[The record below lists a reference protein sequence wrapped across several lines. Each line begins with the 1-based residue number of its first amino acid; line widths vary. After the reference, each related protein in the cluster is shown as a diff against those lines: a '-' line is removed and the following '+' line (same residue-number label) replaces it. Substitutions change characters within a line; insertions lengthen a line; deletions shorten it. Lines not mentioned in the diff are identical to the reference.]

1 MNTKI
6 DETLLARW
14 LEDELAGAEL
24 AAFEKSAL
32 GDAELL
38 AQREVV
44 RALRRDVAALIP
56 AVEEPAYP
64 DFFNSRVE
72 KAIRGLA
79 AKPAAAASRSAWP
92 WSHLW
97 LPAGAAVGMAL
108 AFWLGTQ
115 SGARNELAVV
125 PPPRPAVQVVVPEPG
140 LYTPERGVDA
150 EWFASEEA
158 QATVILL
165 EGLDAI
171 PDSMDFSKT
180 NTAGLPESRQ
190 GTADAGTGEPGGR
203 IQ

>member
-14 LEDELAGAEL
+14 LEDELTGPEL
-24 AAFEKSAL
+24 ASFEAAIR
-32 GDAELL
+32 GDEELCTL
-38 AQREVV
+38 RRTV
-44 RALRRDVAALIP
+44 RALRQDLPALIP

-79 AKPAAAASRSAWP
+79 SEKAPPASRRAWSLGR
-92 WSHLW
+92 WW
-97 LPAGAAVGMAL
+97 LPGAAIAGMML

-115 SGARNELAVV
+115 ANPRHGLVV
-125 PPPRPAVQVVVPEPG
+125 APPPVQVMPEPG
-140 LYTPERGVDA
+140 LYTPERGVAA

-158 QATVILL
+158 QATFIVL

-171 PDSMDFSKT
+171 PDSTDFSQ
-180 NTAGLPESRQ
+180 TAGLPANPR
-190 GTADAGTGEPGGR
+190 GTADAGTGEWGGHT
-203 IQ
+203 Q